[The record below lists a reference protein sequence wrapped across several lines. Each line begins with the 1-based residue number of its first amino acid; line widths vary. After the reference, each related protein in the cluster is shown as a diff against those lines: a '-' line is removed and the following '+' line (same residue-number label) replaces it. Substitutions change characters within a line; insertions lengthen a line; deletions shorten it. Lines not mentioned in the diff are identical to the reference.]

1 MYFGFD
7 FTDLGSYLPHLAF
20 LTNEAKLITI
30 NACCT
35 VKPNS
40 AAQKQ
45 TAKEVSE
52 CFF

>member
-7 FTDLGSYLPHLAF
+7 FADVGNDF
-20 LTNEAKLITI
+20 LCLVFVTNEAKLINI

-35 VKPNS
+35 VKPNPT
-40 AAQKQ
+40 AQKQ
-45 TAKEVSE
+45 TAKAISE